1 MGEEMFMMPH
11 IRRCELAPKVHLDA
25 INAYKMHAWFSKK
38 LTFHSIWILDFKVLS
53 LTIII

>member
-25 INAYKMHAWFSKK
+25 ISAYNKMHACFFKK
-38 LTFHSIWILDFKVLS
+38 LTSLSI
-53 LTIII
+53 